1 MVTNEEKYN
10 ELLKKF
16 KEEVSKE
23 LHGETPKT
31 TASREYHEFKKTMMP
46 PHMTLY
52 EKACNYSESLIKMK
66 PSQQTSEELEE
77 AIRITHLNITPTGV
91 VSFSILGPLVL
102 SLVGILLSA
111 VLPMIFGSEPSL
123 FFIVLFIALGIVLY
137 FPLSKIPSYLA
148 NNWRMKASNQMV
160 LCVFYVVTYMR
171 HTSNLE
177 LAIDF
182 AAEHL
187 PPPLSLDLKKLMW
200 DVETQKYNSLKE
212 GLDAYLLTW
221 KKTNMEFIESFH
233 LIESSSY
240 ESSEEHRLAT
250 LEKALSVILEQ
261 TYEKMLHYA
270 QNLKNPITMLHM
282 MGIILPILGLVIL
295 PLMVSFLGGVK
306 WYHIAVIYNVLL
318 PIGVFYLG
326 KNILSTRPTGYG
338 DSEISDENP
347 EMQKY
352 KKVNVKILGM
362 ELNISPLYLS
372 ILVGVVLL
380 IIGLSPLIIHVVN
393 PDFDITVGD
402 FKMLEYKPSNAN
414 PNQIVG
420 PFGLGASVLS
430 LFVTLAVGVSI
441 GLYFNLKSKNIIK
454 IRQETKQLE
463 QEFASAL
470 FQLGNRLGDNL
481 PAEIAFGRVAE
492 VMEGTTTGKF
502 FYLVQMNITR
512 LGMSVDRAIYD
523 PKVGALIYFPSNL
536 IDSSMKVLVE
546 SAKKGP
552 LVASAALMS
561 VSEYIKEMHR
571 VDERLK
577 DLLSDIISS
586 MKSQISFLTPVIAGI
601 VVGIT
606 SMITGILGKLQT
618 QLSAMSAETGTA
630 SGRITTL
637 FNGDTI
643 PTYYFQVIVG
653 IYVVQIVYILT
664 VLTNGVENGADKLS
678 EEYLIGSNMIK
689 TTVLYCII
697 TLIVMIL
704 FNYIA
709 ISIVATTIKAG

>member
-1 MVTNEEKYN
+1 
-10 ELLKKF
+10 
-16 KEEVSKE
+16 
-23 LHGETPKT
+23 
-31 TASREYHEFKKTMMP
+31 
-46 PHMTLY
+46 
-52 EKACNYSESLIKMK
+52 
-66 PSQQTSEELEE
+66 
-77 AIRITHLNITPTGV
+77 
-91 VSFSILGPLVL
+91 
-102 SLVGILLSA
+102 
-111 VLPMIFGSEPSL
+111 
-123 FFIVLFIALGIVLY
+123 
-137 FPLSKIPSYLA
+137 
-148 NNWRMKASNQMV
+148 
-160 LCVFYVVTYMR
+160 
-171 HTSNLE
+171 
-177 LAIDF
+177 
-182 AAEHL
+182 
-187 PPPLSLDLKKLMW
+187 
-200 DVETQKYNSLKE
+200 
-212 GLDAYLLTW
+212 
-221 KKTNMEFIESFH
+221 
-233 LIESSSY
+233 
-240 ESSEEHRLAT
+240 
-250 LEKALSVILEQ
+250 
-261 TYEKMLHYA
+261 MLHYA

-352 KKVNVKILGM
+352 KNINLKILGT
-362 ELNISPLYLS
+362 ELSISPLYLS
-372 ILVGVVLL
+372 IIVWIVLL
-380 IIGLSPLIIHVVN
+380 VIGLSPLILHVMN
-393 PDFDITVGD
+393 PNFDITIGE
-402 FKMLEYKPSNAN
+402 FKMLEYKPSNADSN
-414 PNQIVG
+414 VIIG
-420 PFGLGASVLS
+420 PYGLGASVLS
-430 LFVTLAVGVSI
+430 LFITLAVGVSI

-502 FYLVQMNITR
+502 FYIVQNNITR
-512 LGMSVDRAIYD
+512 LGMSGDRAIYD

-618 QLSAMSAETGTA
+618 QLATMSAETGAA
-630 SGRITTL
+630 SGRITSL

-678 EEYLIGSNMIK
+678 E
-689 TTVLYCII
+689 
-697 TLIVMIL
+697 
-704 FNYIA
+704 
-709 ISIVATTIKAG
+709 